1 MVSHITLVQ
10 ILIILIVFG
19 VLIEEVFR
27 RDDGTVPGV
36 SALND
41 FGVVQS
47 HVFHA
52 VANDIRM
59 YRPLATLACMH
70 LRDVRE
76 RHPASCTVAQVFHS
90 LVPDLERSFFFL
102 GYPLFFR

>member
-1 MVSHITLVQ
+1 MYVCMVSHITLVQ

-19 VLIEEVFR
+19 VMIEEVFH

-47 HVFHA
+47 HVFH
-52 VANDIRM
+52 
-59 YRPLATLACMH
+59 
-70 LRDVRE
+70 E
-76 RHPASCTVAQVFHS
+76 
-90 LVPDLERSFFFL
+90 VPIHT
-102 GYPLFFR
+102 